1 MCAIAAAIIHRFT
14 ACSTDL
20 EVERSLALESD
31 EQVVAL
37 AKQKEDLELQILDL
51 EERLDEEQEV
61 NAKLSETKR
70 KLEQQ
75 VDQLRQQLAEET
87 VNVERLQVQQACHFN
102 TRIPDSCVDCLYQAD
117 KAQRDGTIRDLEQEL
132 SEVSGLSSRLNKE
145 KKAGKRAR
153 LVFK

>member
-1 MCAIAAAIIHRFT
+1 MCAIAAAIIHSFT
-14 ACSTDL
+14 AHSTDL

-87 VNVERLQVQQACHFN
+87 VNVERLQVQQFCHCQYPYSLTHVFIACLRL
-102 TRIPDSCVDCLYQAD
+102 TRRSVTALFAIWSKSSPKCLGCHPA
-117 KAQRDGTIRDLEQEL
+117 
-132 SEVSGLSSRLNKE
+132 
-145 KKAGKRAR
+145 
-153 LVFK
+153 

>member
-1 MCAIAAAIIHRFT
+1 MCAFALAIIHSFT
-14 ACSTDL
+14 AHSIDL

-87 VNVERLQVQQACHFN
+87 VNVERLQVQLLCVMFN
-102 TRIPDSCVDCLYQAD
+102 TRF
-117 KAQRDGTIRDLEQEL
+117 T
-132 SEVSGLSSRLNKE
+132 
-145 KKAGKRAR
+145 
-153 LVFK
+153 